1 MDDSS
6 MKVRIAER
14 KDVLDID
21 RFVNKNGT
29 SSLYHDYRWITV
41 IEKSFGHECY
51 YFVSDDSNGLIGGT
65 LPLVHLHSLFFGN
78 FLVSM
83 PYFNYGGVCADD
95 LYTRNLLIDEAIRT
109 AKGLGASHVEFR
121 QELPLENG
129 FPVKTLKVS
138 MRLELPKSEK
148 DLWSSFPSKLKS
160 QIRKPQKEGM
170 MVRIARYEELDNF
183 YRIFSIN
190 MRDLGTPVYPKHF
203 FRNIL
208 DHFTENSW
216 ICTVSNGTIPLA
228 SGFLLGFKEKLEIPW
243 ASSIRKYNHLG
254 PNMLLYWSCLEFAC
268 NRGFRV
274 FDFGRSTVGEGTHRF
289 KEQWGAVQHPM
300 FWHYWMAK
308 EEPMPEINPRNPK
321 YRFAIGMWKKLP
333 VPITRVFGPRIVRNL
348 P

>member
-1 MDDSS
+1 
-6 MKVRIAER
+6 MKARIAEQ

-21 RFVNKNGT
+21 RFVKNNCM

-41 IEKSFGHECY
+41 IEKSFGHKCFY
-51 YFVSDDSNGLIGGT
+51 LVSEDSNGHINGT
-65 LPLVHLHSLFFGN
+65 LPLVHLTSLFFGN

-83 PYFNYGGVCADD
+83 PYFNYGGVCADN
-95 LYTRNLLIDEAIRT
+95 YPARNLLIDEAIRT
-109 AKGLGASHVEFR
+109 AKRLGASHIEFR
-121 QELPLENG
+121 QELPLGNG

-138 MRLELPKSEK
+138 MRLELPESGE
-148 DLWSSFPSKLKS
+148 DLWTSFPSKLRS
-160 QIRKPQKEGM
+160 QIRRPQKEGM
-170 MVRIARYEELDNF
+170 TVRIARHEELDNF

-190 MRDLGTPVYPKHF
+190 MRDLGTPVYPKYF
-203 FRNIL
+203 FGNIL
-208 DHFTENSW
+208 DHFHESSW
-216 ICTVSNGTIPLA
+216 ICTVSAGTTPVA

-243 ASSIRKYNHLG
+243 ASSIRAYNRLG

-268 NRGFRV
+268 NRVFRV
-274 FDFGRSTVGEGTHRF
+274 FDFGRSTVGENTHRF

-300 FWHYWMAK
+300 FWHYWMSK
-308 EEPMPEINPRNPK
+308 EGPMPEINPRNPK

>member
-1 MDDSS
+1 
-6 MKVRIAER
+6 MKARIAEQ
-14 KDVLDID
+14 KDLLDVD
-21 RFVNKNGT
+21 RFVKHNGM
-29 SSLYHDYRWITV
+29 SSLYHDHRWITV
-41 IEKSFGHECY
+41 IEKSFGHKCY
-51 YFVSDDSNGLIGGT
+51 YLVCEDSSGHIAGT
-65 LPLVHLHSLFFGN
+65 LPLVHLNSLFFGN

-83 PYFNYGGVCADD
+83 PYFNYGGVCADN
-95 LYTRNLLIDEAIRT
+95 LPTRNLLIDEAIRT
-109 AKGLGASHVEFR
+109 ANGVGARHVEFR
-121 QELPLENG
+121 QELSLENG
-129 FPVKTLKVS
+129 FPVNTLKVS

-148 DLWSSFPSKLKS
+148 DLWTSFPSKLRS

-170 MVRIARYEELDNF
+170 TVRIARYEELDNF

-190 MRDLGTPVYPKHF
+190 MRDLGTPVYPKYF

-208 DHFTENSW
+208 DHFPENSW
-216 ICTVSNGTIPLA
+216 ICTVSTGTTPVA

-243 ASSIRKYNHLG
+243 ASSIREYNRLG

-274 FDFGRSTVGEGTHRF
+274 FDFGRSTVGENTHRF
-289 KEQWGAVQHPM
+289 KEQWGAVQYPM
-300 FWHYWMAK
+300 FWHYWMSK
-308 EEPMPEINPRNPK
+308 EGPMPEINPRNPK